1 MNRINRALCILLLA
15 ALCALVPGAS
25 SSASRRQ
32 TAEEMRLIQQVVELT
47 NAERARRDLPP
58 LRINRQLSAAADW
71 MARDLAKR
79 RALSHT
85 DTQGRDIV
93 RRITDNGY
101 DNYNYLGEN
110 IARHTRD
117 PAKVVE
123 AWMNSPGHRANILNP
138 RFREI
143 GIGYVSGG
151 GTWDHYWVQNFGA
164 QFDRYPVVINNEAAQ
179 TRTPAVRLYIHGEGW
194 AREMRLSSDGRQW
207 TEWQRFRSRMDW
219 TLERGSGLRTVYVEL
234 RRDNRICRS
243 QDTIELVASGGER

>member
-1 MNRINRALCILLLA
+1 MNRTNPARFAVILA
-15 ALCALVPGAS
+15 ALCVLAPGAGG
-25 SSASRRQ
+25 SASRRQ
-32 TAEEMRLIQQVVELT
+32 TTEEMRLIQQVVELT

-110 IARHTRD
+110 IAKHSRD

-138 RFREI
+138 NFREI
-143 GIGYVSGG
+143 GVGYASGG
-151 GTWDHYWVQNFGA
+151 SPWDNYWVQNFGA

-179 TRTPAVRLYIHGEGW
+179 TRSPSVRLYIHGEGW
-194 AREMRLSSDGRQW
+194 AKEMRLSSDGRQW
-207 TEWQRFRSRMDW
+207 TEWQPFRSRVDW
-219 TLERGSGLRTVYVEL
+219 TLERGGGLRTVYVEL
-234 RRDNRICRS
+234 RRNSRTCRS